1 LAAACTD
8 KPPVGTEEPP
18 RPVRIQRVQ
27 LRTTTAERIFHG
39 VLQADADTRL
49 SFRVPGTITA
59 IPVKLGDHLAAGTV
73 VATLDQRDYE
83 LQVQRA
89 KATLD
94 EATASARQAGRDY
107 ERIAALFADR
117 CVSAAE
123 HDRARARAETTAAK
137 ADAARKQL
145 ELARRQLSYTVLR
158 VPAAGTVA
166 RLLAEENEN
175 VAAGQ
180 PILLLNEGGRMEVR
194 AAVPEDAVS
203 TLKKSA
209 LVEVTVD
216 AVADRTFAGT
226 IDEIGTAPAGTGAAY
241 PLIVVIT
248 NEDSR
253 LRPGMSATVRLR
265 ENSAETTAVIVP
277 SFAVREDRHGRFV
290 FIAETDGE
298 TAADSLTA
306 VARRRP
312 VMVGRLTNT
321 GIEILSGLEPG
332 ELLITAGITLLADGQ
347 PVRPTMPRP

>member
-1 LAAACTD
+1 MRVRRVTLQAAA
-8 KPPVGTEEPP
+8 GA
-18 RPVRIQRVQ
+18 
-27 LRTTTAERIFHG
+27 RTFHG
-39 VLQADADTRL
+39 VVQADADTRL

-59 IPVKLGDHLAAGTV
+59 IPVKLGDRLTAGTV
-73 VATLDQRDYE
+73 AATLERHDFE
-83 LQVQRA
+83 LREQHARA
-89 KATLD
+89 ALD
-94 EATASARQAGRDY
+94 EALASARQAKRDF

-123 HDRARARAETTAAK
+123 QDRVRARAETTAAK

-145 ELARRQLSYTVLR
+145 ELARRQLSYTILR
-158 VPAAGTVA
+158 VPTAGTVA

-175 VAAGQ
+175 VVAGQ
-180 PILLLNEGGRMEVR
+180 PVLLLNEGDRMEVR

-226 IDEIGTAPAGTGAAY
+226 VDEIGTAPAGAGAAY
-241 PLIVVIT
+241 PLVVVIAD
-248 NEDSR
+248 EDSR

-265 ENSAETTAVIVP
+265 DTGAETAAVIVP

-290 FIAETDGE
+290 FIAETDG
-298 TAADSLTA
+298 AATDGNLTA

-312 VMVGRLTNT
+312 VAVGTLTDA
-321 GIEILSGLEPG
+321 GIEILTGLEPG
-332 ELLITAGITLLADGQ
+332 ELLITAGVTLLADGQ
-347 PVRPTMPRP
+347 PVRPAMPRP